1 MADEDVL
8 LQADALM
15 RRHRR
20 FVAQG
25 PQSGET
31 NYQPAF
37 AGDAEDGDIPLLTEV
52 VALPEELAPL
62 NIDEVLDELHREIE
76 RLIAN
81 WLIDALPAAVANA
94 SQHILT
100 EVDAKARLTLL
111 PQVQALIDSRRNN
124 GQ

>member
-15 RRHRR
+15 RRHRS
-20 FVAQG
+20 FVAQA
-25 PQSGET
+25 PQSGEVPPLERLADD
-31 NYQPAF
+31 N
-37 AGDAEDGDIPLLTEV
+37 DIPLLTEIV
-52 VALPEELAPL
+52 TAPDTPTIPTI
-62 NIDEVLDELHREIE
+62 NEMLDDLHREIE
-76 RLIAN
+76 KTLSD
-81 WLIDALPAAVANA
+81 WLIDALPSAVANA

-100 EVDAKARLTLL
+100 ELDAKARLTLL

>member
-15 RRHRR
+15 RRHRS
-20 FVAQG
+20 FVAQT
-25 PQSGET
+25 PQSGEAVPLQ
-31 NYQPAF
+31 NF
-37 AGDAEDGDIPLLTEV
+37 ADDSDIPLLTEI
-52 VALPEELAPL
+52 VAAADALAPPT
-62 NIDEVLDELHREIE
+62 IDKVLDDLNREIE
-76 RLIAN
+76 QTISH
-81 WLIDALPAAVANA
+81 WLIDTLPAAIANA

-124 GQ
+124 EQ

>member
-15 RRHRR
+15 RRHRS
-20 FVAQG
+20 FVAQA
-25 PQSGET
+25 PQSGDASPLQ
-31 NYQPAF
+31 NF
-37 AGDAEDGDIPLLTEV
+37 ADDSDIPLLTEI
-52 VALPEELAPL
+52 VAAPDTPIIPT
-62 NIDEVLDELHREIE
+62 IDEVLDDLHREIE
-76 RLIAN
+76 KTLSD
-81 WLIDALPAAVANA
+81 WLIDALPSAVANA

-100 EVDAKARLTLL
+100 ELDAKARLTLL